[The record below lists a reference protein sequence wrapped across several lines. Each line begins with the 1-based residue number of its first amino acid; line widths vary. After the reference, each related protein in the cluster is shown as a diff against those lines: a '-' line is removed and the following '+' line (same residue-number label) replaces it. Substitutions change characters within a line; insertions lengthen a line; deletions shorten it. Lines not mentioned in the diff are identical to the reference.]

1 MIARRT
7 PLVLWMGAG
16 AVGLFTVLAL
26 RSLPL
31 PQGSEFTICFVR
43 RFTGL
48 SCPGCGMTRAFA
60 SLARAEWADALRFH
74 PLSFLVAAELAGGWA
89 IWGAGLLGGR
99 TVLSRRSVNLILAVN
114 AVLLIAVWAMR
125 FALGSLPP

>member
-1 MIARRT
+1 
-7 PLVLWMGAG
+7 
-16 AVGLFTVLAL
+16 
-26 RSLPL
+26 
-31 PQGSEFTICFVR
+31 
-43 RFTGL
+43 
-48 SCPGCGMTRAFA
+48 MTRAFA